1 MLSHS
6 QPFAQDNWS
15 SATCKQI
22 DVWWGSATL
31 RNADICI
38 YIYIYLSYTQ
48 ASISVLIPITSNN
61 CVGNVIGNSLDWN
74 IAWYRDK
81 VHDSKFIHWIYIYI
95 HEYIYIY
102 FFYVD
107 SCPGTAQ
114 GWYSTNQKKILWI
127 PMVHPSVSN
136 RTKLSSTRPLQLR
149 HTSQLLL
156 LLGTFLVGG
165 RLPKL
170 TLHGAWVP
178 WSALNGMDGQKHS
191 CIMHANNLEFRTCF
205 SFNPLPKFS
214 GWEAKQKM

>member
-38 YIYIYLSYTQ
+38 YIYIYIHKPLSVCWSQLHRIT
-48 ASISVLIPITSNN
+48 ALGMWLEIPWIET
-61 CVGNVIGNSLDWN
+61 SLDTETRSMIQN
-74 IAWYRDK
+74 
-81 VHDSKFIHWIYIYI
+81 SFI
-95 HEYIYIY
+95 EYIYIY
-102 FFYVD
+102 MNIYVYIFFYVD

-136 RTKLSSTRPLQLR
+136 RTKLSSTRPLRLR